1 MARQRWCGTAVAR
14 PQITQVLDT
23 LESFYGTLHPTAPTN
38 PYEFLIWW
46 QCGYPPSEERCAKGW
61 QALIDQIGIAPKRL
75 IASTLAKLAAAL
87 AAGGMV
93 PALRAERLKEIAT
106 RVLEEHAGDLQSS
119 LARLPP
125 AQARKVLKTFPGIGN
140 PGADRILLFARIEP
154 LAAVPSASP
163 YVLIRVTEGSA
174 DNEYAATYS
183 AAQQMQN
190 ALPAAF
196 DARIR
201 GYLLLSR
208 HGRELCKRKNPA
220 CQRCPLRPVCAFAKG
235 AKKQQ

>member
-23 LESFYGTLHPTAPTN
+23 LESFYGTLHPTAPTD

-61 QALIDQIGIAPKRL
+61 QALIDQIGTAPQRL
-75 IASTLAKLAAAL
+75 IANRPAKLAATL

-93 PALRAERLKEIAT
+93 PALRAARLKEIAT
-106 RVLEEHAGDLQSS
+106 RVLEEHSGDLQSS
-119 LARLPP
+119 LAGLS
-125 AQARKVLKTFPGIGN
+125 ATQARKLLKTFPGIGN

-154 LAAVPSASP
+154 LAAVPSACP
-163 YVLIRVTEGSA
+163 HVLVRVTEGSVG
-174 DNEYAATYS
+174 DRYTATYA
-183 AAQQMQN
+183 AAQQLQN

-208 HGRELCKRKNPA
+208 HGRDLCKRTNPA

-235 AKKQQ
+235 TKKQQ

>member
-1 MARQRWCGTAVAR
+1 
-14 PQITQVLDT
+14 LDT
-23 LESFYGTLHPTAPTN
+23 LESYYGTLHPTAPTD

-61 QALIDQIGIAPKRL
+61 QAIIERIGIAPKR
-75 IASTLAKLAAAL
+75 IISSSRAKLAAAL

-93 PALRAERLKEIAT
+93 PAVRAVRLKEIAT
-106 RVLEEHAGDLQSS
+106 RVVEEHCGDLRSS
-119 LARLPP
+119 LASSS
-125 AQARKVLKTFPGIGN
+125 ATQARKLLKTFPGIGN
-140 PGADRILLFARIEP
+140 PGADRILLFALIEP
-154 LAAVPSASP
+154 VAAVPSACP
-163 YVLIRVTEGSA
+163 HVLVRVTEGPVG
-174 DNEYAATYS
+174 DKYAATYA

-208 HGRELCKRKNPA
+208 HGRELCKRTNPS
-220 CQRCPLRPVCAFAKG
+220 CQRCPLRAECAFAKG

>member
-1 MARQRWCGTAVAR
+1 MVRRAVAR

-23 LESFYGTLHPTAPTN
+23 LESYYGTLHPNAPTD

-61 QALIDQIGIAPKRL
+61 QALIDQIGISPKRL
-75 IASTLAKLAAAL
+75 ISSATAKLTAAL
-87 AAGGMV
+87 AAGGIV
-93 PALRAERLKEIAT
+93 PAVRTERLKEIAT
-106 RVLEEHAGDLQSS
+106 RVVEEHAGDLRSS
-119 LARLPP
+119 LARLSA
-125 AQARKVLKTFPGIGN
+125 AQARKLLKTFPGIGN
-140 PGADRILLFARIEP
+140 PGADRILLFAQIEP
-154 LAAVPSASP
+154 VAAVPSACP
-163 YVLIRVTEGSA
+163 HVLVRVTAGPEG
-174 DNEYAATYS
+174 DKYAATYA

-208 HGRELCKRKNPA
+208 HGRELCKRTNPA
-220 CQRCPLRPVCAFAKG
+220 CQRCPLRPACAFAKG

>member
-23 LESFYGTLHPTAPTN
+23 LESFYGTLHPTAPTD

-46 QCGYPPSEERCAKGW
+46 HCGYPPSEQRCAKGW
-61 QALIDQIGIAPKRL
+61 QALSDQIGITPKRL
-75 IASTLAKLAAAL
+75 ISSTSAKLAAAL
-87 AAGGMV
+87 AAGGLV
-93 PALRAERLKEIAT
+93 PTVRAERLQEIAT
-106 RVLEEHAGDLQSS
+106 RVVGEHAGDLRSS
-119 LARLPP
+119 LARLPA
-125 AQARKVLKTFPGIGN
+125 AQARRLLKTFPGIGN

-154 LAAVPSASP
+154 VAAVPSACP
-163 YVLIRVTEGSA
+163 HVLVRVTQGSVG
-174 DNEYAATYS
+174 DKYAATYS
-183 AAQQMQN
+183 AAQQMQD
-190 ALPAAF
+190 ALPATF

-208 HGRELCKRKNPA
+208 HGRDLCRPANPA
-220 CQRCPLRPVCAFAKG
+220 CQRCPLRAPCAFAKG

>member
-1 MARQRWCGTAVAR
+1 MARWRWCGTAVAR

-23 LESFYGTLHPTAPTN
+23 LEALYGTQHPTAPTD

-46 QCGYPPSEERCAKGW
+46 HCGYPPSEERCAKGW
-61 QALIDQIGIAPKRL
+61 QALIDRIGIAPRRL
-75 IASTLAKLAAAL
+75 ISSTPVKLGAAL
-87 AAGGMV
+87 KAGGMV
-93 PALRAERLKEIAT
+93 PALRAARLKEIAT
-106 RVLEEHAGDLQSS
+106 RVVEEHAGDLRSS
-119 LARLPP
+119 LARLP
-125 AQARKVLKTFPGIGN
+125 ATQARKLLKTFPGISN

-163 YVLIRVTEGSA
+163 YVLVRVAQGPEG
-174 DNEYAATYS
+174 EKYAATYT

-190 ALPAAF
+190 TLSAEF

-208 HGRELCKRKNPA
+208 HGREICKRTNPA
-220 CQRCPLRPVCAFAKG
+220 CQRCPLKPACAFAKG